1 MVKVGVMTGAAGVA
15 IAVLVGTAAGED
27 ACSQE
32 VSRRRQR
39 RLVVYKRM
47 VRFLNM

>member
-1 MVKVGVMTGAAGVA
+1 MTGAVGVA
-15 IAVLVGTAAGED
+15 VAVLVGTAVEED
-27 ACSQE
+27 ECSQE
-32 VSRRRQR
+32 VSRIRQR